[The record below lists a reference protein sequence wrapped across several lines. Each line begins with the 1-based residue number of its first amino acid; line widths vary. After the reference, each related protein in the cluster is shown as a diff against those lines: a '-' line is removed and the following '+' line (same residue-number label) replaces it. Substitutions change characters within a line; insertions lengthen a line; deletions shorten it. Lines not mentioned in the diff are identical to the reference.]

1 MSNYTTT
8 KEIKGTT
15 YIVESITP
23 TKDEEKVIK
32 ETIKK
37 LILNNLKDVAKP
49 PEIVST
55 LLDINAL

>member
-49 PEIVST
+49 PKIVST
-55 LLDINAL
+55 

>member
-32 ETIKK
+32 ETIKR
-37 LILNNLKDVAKP
+37 LILNNLKDATKP

-55 LLDINAL
+55 

>member
-15 YIVESITP
+15 YIVESITS

-32 ETIKK
+32 ETIKR
-37 LILNNLKDVAKP
+37 LILNNLKDIAKP
-49 PEIVST
+49 PEIVS
-55 LLDINAL
+55 I